1 MTTPS
6 IAAIVVSAR
15 PKRHGPAIGTWV
27 AEQLAD
33 RTDLD
38 LSMVDLAT
46 IGLPLLDE
54 PEPASARAYI
64 HEHTRVWSEVI
75 DAADGFILITP
86 EHNRA
91 MPASL
96 KNALDCLYW
105 EWAHKPVGF
114 VSYSGGTSGGI
125 RAVEMTKQV
134 VAALSMLP
142 LNEMV
147 NLPRIGSLIVDGALR
162 PSNDAAAMLQKLAD
176 SLSEHVDAS
185 RVLRSR

>member
-1 MTTPS
+1 MTSPH
-6 IAAIVVSAR
+6 IAVLIASTR
-15 PKRHGPAIGTWV
+15 PNRHGPTVGKWV
-27 AEQLAD
+27 SEELAS

-38 LSMVDLAT
+38 VSIVDLAA

-54 PEPASARAYI
+54 PKPARTRSYI
-64 HEHTRVWSEVI
+64 HDHTKTWSTIV
-75 DAADGFILITP
+75 DAADGFILVTP

-96 KNALDCLYW
+96 KNALDYLYW

-114 VSYSGGTSGGI
+114 VSYSGGGSGGI

-134 VAALSMLP
+134 ASALSMLP

-147 NLPRIGSLIVDGALR
+147 NLARIDSLIVGGTLQPPDEATT
-162 PSNDAAAMLQKLAD
+162 MLHQLAD
-176 SLSEHVDAS
+176 SLVNHLGAS
-185 RVLRSR
+185 RLLRSG

>member
-1 MTTPS
+1 MTTPR
-6 IAAIVVSAR
+6 IAAIVVSTR

-27 AEQLAD
+27 GEQLAD

-38 LSMVDLAT
+38 VSIVDLAT

-64 HEHTRVWSEVI
+64 HEHTKVWSEVV
-75 DAADGFILITP
+75 DGADGFILITP

-105 EWAHKPVGF
+105 EWANKPVGF

-125 RAVEMTKQV
+125 RAVEMIKQV

-147 NLPRIGSLIVDGALR
+147 NLPRIGSLIVDGVLQ
-162 PSNDAAAMLQKLAD
+162 PSDGAAGMLHTLAD
-176 SLSEHVDAS
+176 SLSDHIDAS
-185 RVLRSR
+185 RLLRSR